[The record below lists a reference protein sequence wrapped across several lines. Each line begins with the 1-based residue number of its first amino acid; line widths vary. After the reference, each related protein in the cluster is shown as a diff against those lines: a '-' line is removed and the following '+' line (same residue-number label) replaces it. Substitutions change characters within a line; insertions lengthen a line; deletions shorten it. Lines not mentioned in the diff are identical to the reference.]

1 MTIHRRDCKNVPVDI
16 ASSSEPE
23 RWINAHWDNSIKV
36 EARSTLNVY
45 AIDRDGVVL
54 DITTTMAG
62 AHVKIHSI
70 NARPINDGNC
80 LTMTISVNGKEHLES
95 IIKMLNKIDGVYL
108 IERTEL

>member
-1 MTIHRRDCKNVPVDI
+1 DCKNVPVDI
-16 ASSSEPE
+16 ENSPEPE
-23 RWINAHWDNSIKV
+23 RWVNASWDGNIKV

-54 DITTTMAG
+54 DITTAMAG

-80 LTMTISVNGKEHLES
+80 LTTMTIAVNGKEHLDA
-95 IIKMLNKIDGVYL
+95 IIKMLNRIQGVYL
-108 IERTEL
+108 IERSDL